1 MDMTPLEFFS
11 QERFQGFKPGFAR
24 TQALL
29 DALGNPVKQL
39 RFVHVA
45 GTNGKGSVCACLASI
60 LTKAGYKTGL
70 YTSHYVV
77 TWNERVQVCGEYIS
91 EEDLEEAVGVIAPI
105 AEAMEDAPTQFEVET
120 ALAIWYFAHVRCDI
134 AVLEVGMGGEWDA
147 TNVIPAPEAAV
158 ICAIGL
164 DHTGVLGST
173 PGEIAAVKAGI
184 IKPGC
189 AVASYGSGEEAEA
202 VIEARCAEKGCPLVR
217 ADLTRLQELRPG
229 LEGCRF
235 NYGAY
240 QDLFVPLAGTYQPR
254 NAALA
259 ITAAEL
265 LRTRGWNIAEEHIRE
280 GLASVRWPGRFEV
293 LRREPIFSLDGS
305 HIPHGMAATAES
317 LRTYFRGEKL
327 WFVIG
332 VMADKDVAE
341 TALKNGT
348 TRACAAVDK
357 AVAEDRPVIFVSG
370 NAPTFLIRLHEH
382 IANGYSPAFVVA
394 APVGFVNVIDSKEMI
409 MGDGVPQITVRGR
422 KGGSNVAA
430 AIVNAMLIKVIDRMG
445 R

>member
-1 MDMTPLEFFS
+1 MNEALEFFS

-29 DALGNPVKQL
+29 DALGNPERKL
-39 RFVHVA
+39 KFIHVA
-45 GTNGKGSVCACLASI
+45 GTNGKGSVCACLSSI
-60 LTKAGYKTGL
+60 LTRSGYKTGL
-70 YTSHYVV
+70 YTSPYVV

-91 EEDLEEAVGVIAPI
+91 DEDLHEAIEAIRPA
-105 AEAMEDAPTQFEVET
+105 AEALEDAPTQFEAET

-158 ICAIGL
+158 LCAIGL

-184 IKPGC
+184 IKPGS

-217 ADLTRLQELRPG
+217 PDLTRLGNLRPG

-235 NYGAY
+235 DYGAY
-240 QDLFVPLAGTYQPR
+240 KDLFVPLAGTYQPR

-259 ITAAEL
+259 VTAAEL
-265 LRTRGWNIAEEHIRE
+265 LRDRGWKITEASIRE

-293 LRREPIFSLDGS
+293 LRRDPIFILDGS
-305 HIPHGMAATAES
+305 HNPHGMAATAES
-317 LRTYFRGEKL
+317 LRTYFGGKKL
-327 WFVIG
+327 WFVLG
-332 VMADKDVAE
+332 VMADKDVTGIARLL
-341 TALKNGT
+341 APMAAGF
-348 TRACAAVDK
+348 AAVEPPNPRAMKPISLADLLRRETG
-357 AVAEDRPVIFVSG
+357 AEAIPFTTIEAGVDWVLNR
-370 NAPTFLIRLHEH
+370 
-382 IANGYSPAFVVA
+382 A
-394 APVGFVNVIDSKEMI
+394 AHTGCD
-409 MGDGVPQITVRGR
+409 
-422 KGGSNVAA
+422 AA
-430 AIVNAMLIKVIDRMG
+430 ALGSLYFSAQVRAAVEAWSAAR
-445 R
+445 

>member
-29 DALGNPVKQL
+29 DALGNPEKQL

-70 YTSHYVV
+70 YTSPYVV
-77 TWNERVQVCGEYIS
+77 TWNERIQVCGEYIS
-91 EEDLEEAVGVIAPI
+91 EEDLEEAVRVVAPI

-184 IKPGC
+184 IKPGS
-189 AVASYGSGEEAEA
+189 AVASYGSGDEAEA

-217 ADLTRLQELRPG
+217 PDLSRLGNLRPG

-235 NYGAY
+235 DYGAY
-240 QDLFVPLAGTYQPR
+240 KDLFVPLAGTYQPR

-265 LRTRGWNIAEEHIRE
+265 LRTRGWSIAEEHIRE

-293 LRREPIFSLDGS
+293 LRREPIFILDGS
-305 HIPHGMAATAES
+305 HNPHGMAATAES

-332 VMADKDVAE
+332 VMADKDVAGIARLLVPMAAGFAAVEPPNPRAMKPVSLADLLRRE
-341 TALKNGT
+341 TGAEAVPFTTIEAGVNWVL
-348 TRACAAVDK
+348 TRAAHTGRAAAALGSLYFSGQVRAAVEKWGK
-357 AVAEDRPVIFVSG
+357 AETTP
-370 NAPTFLIRLHEH
+370 
-382 IANGYSPAFVVA
+382 
-394 APVGFVNVIDSKEMI
+394 
-409 MGDGVPQITVRGR
+409 
-422 KGGSNVAA
+422 
-430 AIVNAMLIKVIDRMG
+430 
-445 R
+445 